1 MNENDENRIMRL
13 AEKVF
18 TGIGTAALRESREIT
33 LEYKLS
39 QSEHKTIVSS
49 GKSDIDALIMTVT
62 PCEPDD
68 EDPDDEEEG

>member
-1 MNENDENRIMRL
+1 MRL

-39 QSEHKTIVSS
+39 QSEHKTIISS
-49 GKSDIDALIMTVT
+49 GKSDIDALVMTVS
-62 PCEPDD
+62 PYELKFGDSDD
-68 EDPDDEEEG
+68 EDEDDDREA